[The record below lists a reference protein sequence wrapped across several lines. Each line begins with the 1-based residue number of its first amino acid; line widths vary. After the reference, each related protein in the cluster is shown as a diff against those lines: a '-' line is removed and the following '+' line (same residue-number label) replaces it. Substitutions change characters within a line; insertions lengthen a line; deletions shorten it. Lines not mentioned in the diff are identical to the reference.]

1 MRRMGQ
7 SLAVSA
13 EEEIL
18 AIRVTAMPRDTN
30 AHGTIFGGYIMSLV
44 DQAGAIAVQRVGA
57 RKVVTVAIREV
68 EFKEP
73 VHVGDLVTCMARVIR
88 RGRTSITASVRVT
101 AQSAVAQA
109 EQTPEREVTVAEVV
123 YVQVGDDGRPLALG

>member
-1 MRRMGQ
+1 M
-7 SLAVSA
+7 SA